1 MMTNR
6 NTEEALLV
14 EANVLNFWF
23 WKAVLYVGNAVDA
36 WEVRAA
42 YLRLRHL
49 FRRILKKCWK
59 NPRNPDEP
67 NRKPNENFGKVD
79 NLKMNSSSETVYGPH
94 FLSLF
99 TVDRSQTHQN
109 TRGTHASPTFSPKKL
124 EWVCESPFGVYKNIP
139 SGCGG
144 GCGCVCG
151 DLELR

>member
-79 NLKMNSSSETVYGPH
+79 NL
-94 FLSLF
+94 
-99 TVDRSQTHQN
+99 RRTHRQKPSTN
-109 TRGTHASPTFSPKKL
+109 TILCR
-124 EWVCESPFGVYKNIP
+124 Y
-139 SGCGG
+139 
-144 GCGCVCG
+144 
-151 DLELR
+151 LR